1 MQHEGMC
8 QVRSIHGEILL
19 TSAELAMI
27 KVENGKPTPVGSYAA
42 GDYDLYD
49 IMGNVWEW
57 CADWYDEDY
66 YSHSPSR
73 NPQDPSACGFPLQ
86 LLFLESQLQLRFS
99 LCVRVKLITSVMDK
113 KDLAFYGKF
122 SYQSV

>member
-8 QVRSIHGEILL
+8 QARSIHGEILL

-27 KVENGKPTPVGSYAA
+27 KVENGKPIPVGSYAA

-73 NPQDPSACGFPLQ
+73 NPQ
-86 LLFLESQLQLRFS
+86 
-99 LCVRVKLITSVMDK
+99 VRVASRFN
-113 KDLAFYGKF
+113 FYSLSPNFNFGF
-122 SYQSV
+122 RCVSGSN

>member
-8 QVRSIHGEILL
+8 QARSIHGEILL

-27 KVENGKPTPVGSYAA
+27 KVENGKPIPVGSYAA

-99 LCVRVKLITSVMDK
+99 LCVRVKLITSV
-113 KDLAFYGKF
+113 YG
-122 SYQSV
+122 